1 MGTIRNYPTP
11 EGTVLQKDFQIRVR
25 PPAGGVA
32 GGFLLSGKSGYA

>member
-11 EGTVLQKDFQIRVR
+11 EGTVRQGRR
-25 PPAGGVA
+25 AGGVA